1 MSSARQGISHSL
13 HLSTGGGLAQTNPP
27 FLVSG
32 TCQIEFLSLELRV
45 EYIPGKV
52 LSMRGQQPE
61 HTKWQEKEHHRRNH
75 RRPQTVEGEI
85 GHWVRT
91 AGILAPLIIGEF
103 VKDPDRKW
111 RFIRITS
118 VAAAILSEGLH
129 SHKAYRQRE
138 SDREALEACAIPG
151 GLTPVS

>member
-1 MSSARQGISHSL
+1 MH
-13 HLSTGGGLAQTNPP
+13 
-27 FLVSG
+27 
-32 TCQIEFLSLELRV
+32 
-45 EYIPGKV
+45 
-52 LSMRGQQPE
+52 QQHPE
-61 HTKWQEKEHHRRNH
+61 HAKWQEKEHHRRTQRGH
-75 RRPQTVEGEI
+75 PAVTGEI

-129 SHKAYRQRE
+129 SHKAYRERE
-138 SDREALEACAIPG
+138 RDREALEACAAPG
-151 GLTPVS
+151 AALTSVS

>member
-1 MSSARQGISHSL
+1 
-13 HLSTGGGLAQTNPP
+13 
-27 FLVSG
+27 
-32 TCQIEFLSLELRV
+32 
-45 EYIPGKV
+45 
-52 LSMRGQQPE
+52 MRSPAEQPR
-61 HTKWQEKEHHRRNH
+61 WQDKEHHRRS
-75 RRPQTVEGEI
+75 RRGARAVEGEI

-129 SHKAYRQRE
+129 SHKTYRERE
-138 SDREALEACAIPG
+138 RDREALEVCAAPVAAFTPG
-151 GLTPVS
+151 S

>member
-1 MSSARQGISHSL
+1 
-13 HLSTGGGLAQTNPP
+13 
-27 FLVSG
+27 
-32 TCQIEFLSLELRV
+32 
-45 EYIPGKV
+45 
-52 LSMRGQQPE
+52 MRGPAE
-61 HTKWQEKEHHRRNH
+61 HPKWQEKEHHRRTH
-75 RRPQTVEGEI
+75 RGSRAVEGEI

-129 SHKAYRQRE
+129 SHKSYGDRE
-138 SDREALEACAIPG
+138 RDREALEACAMTG
-151 GLTPVS
+151 R

>member
-1 MSSARQGISHSL
+1 MHQQ
-13 HLSTGGGLAQTNPP
+13 HL
-27 FLVSG
+27 
-32 TCQIEFLSLELRV
+32 
-45 EYIPGKV
+45 
-52 LSMRGQQPE
+52 E
-61 HTKWQEKEHHRRNH
+61 HAKWQEKEHHRQP
-75 RRPQTVEGEI
+75 RRGHPAVTDEI

-129 SHKAYRQRE
+129 SHKAYRERE
-138 SDREALEACAIPG
+138 RDREALEACTAPG
-151 GLTPVS
+151 AALTSVS

>member
-1 MSSARQGISHSL
+1 
-13 HLSTGGGLAQTNPP
+13 
-27 FLVSG
+27 
-32 TCQIEFLSLELRV
+32 
-45 EYIPGKV
+45 
-52 LSMRGQQPE
+52 MRSPAEQP
-61 HTKWQEKEHHRRNH
+61 KWQQKEQHRRSH
-75 RRPQTVEGEI
+75 HPARAVEGEI

-129 SHKAYRQRE
+129 SHKSYRDRE
-138 SDREALEACAIPG
+138 RDREALEACAVPG
-151 GLTPVS
+151 SGCTTLS